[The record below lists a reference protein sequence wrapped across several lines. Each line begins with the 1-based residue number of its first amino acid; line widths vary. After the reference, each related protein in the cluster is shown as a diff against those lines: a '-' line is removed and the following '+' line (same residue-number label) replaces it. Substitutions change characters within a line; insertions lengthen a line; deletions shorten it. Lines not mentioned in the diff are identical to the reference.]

1 MIVVYCCGV
10 IVSSIMKTESER
22 KENAT
27 KYSGVVSEISD
38 MSNMSEYDLI
48 IEENEVQEVGQENE
62 IVVDENEV
70 DLLARAIYN
79 ECGILGDEAM
89 YLCGCVIINRINSDL
104 FPNTLYNVLYQKGQ
118 YQITTNGMINRPAN
132 DSAYTIA
139 RELLTNGSTIPQSV
153 LFQSQFRQGSYTY
166 KIIGNTYFCGL

>member
-1 MIVVYCCGV
+1 
-10 IVSSIMKTESER
+10 
-22 KENAT
+22 
-27 KYSGVVSEISD
+27 
-38 MSNMSEYDLI
+38 
-48 IEENEVQEVGQENE
+48 
-62 IVVDENEV
+62 
-70 DLLARAIYN
+70 
-79 ECGILGDEAM
+79 M

-153 LFQSQFRQGSYTY
+153 VFQSQFRQGSYTY